1 MKRLT
6 LSSIL
11 PQSSCAALA
20 LFFLSFAPMRA
31 QVTLL
36 KQQNLAH
43 WGIAPANY
51 SGITRVDSLTYA
63 VIDDKS
69 PLDGF
74 YLFTISQN
82 PTSGK
87 ILSVSRSALHSAYPK
102 SKEDSI
108 LRSRSDCEDVVFV
121 PHLGTFFIAQEE
133 MAQVK
138 EYKRDGAP
146 TGRSL
151 QIPEFFNRS
160 HQRNNGGFEALAYD
174 HHARAFW
181 LTTENALLSD
191 TLFHDN
197 QNNPVHMLRLMR
209 FGENLQPNGQWIY
222 LMEPSARPAN
232 SLYYAYGVSA
242 MTALGNGKLLVM
254 ERELAIPK
262 SYVGGWC
269 KIRVFMV
276 TPTKEMR
283 LDPHSAGD
291 QPYSKWVLPKREI
304 FQFATRILPFAS
316 DYANYEGMCLGPTLS
331 DGRPT
336 LLLINDSQAAAGNAL
351 YHLKDYIKVVILPK
365 GFLDS

>member
-1 MKRLT
+1 MNRLT
-6 LSSIL
+6 FSPIL
-11 PQSSCAALA
+11 PLSLFATIT
-20 LFFLSFAPMRA
+20 LFFLSFTPIRA

-36 KQQNLAH
+36 KQQSLAH
-43 WGIAPANY
+43 WGVAPANY

-82 PTSGK
+82 PTNGK
-87 ILSVSRSALHSAYPK
+87 ILSVSRSALHCSYPK
-102 SKEDSI
+102 NKEDSI
-108 LRSRSDCEDVVFV
+108 LRSRADCEDIVFV
-121 PHLGTFFIAQEE
+121 PHLNTFFIAQEE

-151 QIPEFFNRS
+151 KIPEFFNRA
-160 HQRNNGGFEALAYD
+160 HQHNNGGFEALAYD

-191 TLFHDN
+191 TLFHDY
-197 QNNPVHMLRLMR
+197 QRNPVQMLRLMR
-209 FGENLQPNGQWIY
+209 FGENLQPNGQWLY
-222 LMEPSARPAN
+222 LMEPTARPAN
-232 SLYYAYGVSA
+232 SLYYAHGVSA
-242 MTALGNGKLLVM
+242 MTALPNGKLLIM

-276 TPTKEMR
+276 APTKDMR
-283 LDPHSAGD
+283 LAPHNPGTP
-291 QPYSKWVLPKREI
+291 PYSNWTLPKQEI
-304 FQFATRILPFAS
+304 FQFTTRILPFAS

-336 LLLINDSQAAAGNAL
+336 LLLINDSQAGAGNSL
-351 YHLKDYIKVVILPK
+351 YHLKDYIKVAILPK
-365 GFLDS
+365 GFID